1 MKNTIYKP
9 IDPNVNLYKILF
21 GGKDDKSYEVA
32 NEDGDILT
40 LKFEDAFNMT
50 VNGEEQRFYV
60 MKCCSRDDESDIGVF
75 QLAADGGAAALLKI
89 TDEKLEVEVMCKYLQ
104 RWVDI
109 LFGGN

>member
-21 GGKDDKSYEVA
+21 GGKDDKTYEVA
-32 NEDGDILT
+32 NEEGDILT

-50 VNGEEQRFYV
+50 VDGEEQRFYV
-60 MKCCSRDDESDIGVF
+60 MECCSPDDEGESGIF
-75 QLAADGGAAALLKI
+75 QLIADGGAAALLKI
-89 TDEKLEVEVMCKYLQ
+89 TDEKLEVEVLCKYLQ
-104 RWVDI
+104 RWADS

>member
-9 IDPNVNLYKILF
+9 IAPNVNLYKILF
-21 GGKDDKSYEVA
+21 GGKDDKPYEVA

-50 VNGEEQRFYV
+50 VAGEEQRFYV
-60 MKCCSRDDESDIGVF
+60 MECCSPGDEGESGIF
-75 QLAADGGAAALLKI
+75 QLIADGGAAALLKI

-104 RWVDI
+104 RLADI

>member
-9 IDPNVNLYKILF
+9 IDPKVNLYKILF
-21 GGKDDKSYEVA
+21 GGKDDKPYEVA
-32 NEDGDILT
+32 NEDGEILT

-50 VNGEEQRFYV
+50 VDGEEQRFYV
-60 MKCCSRDDESDIGVF
+60 MKCCSHDDESDIGIF

-89 TDEKLEVEVMCKYLQ
+89 TDEKLEVEVLCKYLQ
-104 RWVDI
+104 RWADS